1 MLISISVSLDLQRC
15 GVRSWFVVICL
26 FLWQCGLD
34 FWHSHQGQSIKETKN
49 SDLIILNNLR
59 PVDILISG
67 SVGDA
72 ELGEEWLV
80 LRGEAARELNTPNQ
94 QQQNP

>member
-1 MLISISVSLDLQRC
+1 MFFIHQC
-15 GVRSWFVVICL
+15 ESWFAAVQSAVLICGNLSL
-26 FLWQCGLD
+26 FVAVWSRFLALAP
-34 FWHSHQGQSIKETKN
+34 SQSIKETKN